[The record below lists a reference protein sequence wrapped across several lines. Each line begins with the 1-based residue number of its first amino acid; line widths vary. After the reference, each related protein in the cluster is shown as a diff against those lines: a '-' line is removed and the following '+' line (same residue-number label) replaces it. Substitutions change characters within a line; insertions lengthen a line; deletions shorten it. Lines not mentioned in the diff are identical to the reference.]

1 MRRISDLTR
10 KLRIR
15 ANHGIAKAPRL
26 KALKMP
32 VLKGKK
38 AR

>member
-15 ANHGIAKAPRL
+15 ANSGIGKAPRL
-26 KALKMP
+26 KALAMPKM
-32 VLKGKK
+32 KGKK
-38 AR
+38 PR